1 MTTPDVLF
9 AYISPDVVLPVAS
22 ALAAV
27 MGFLLMIGRAPFRL
41 AARGFR
47 SAARGVRSL
56 AKPFVTAARAPRSR
70 E

>member
-1 MTTPDVLF
+1 MPTPDVLF
-9 AYISPDVVLPVAS
+9 AYISPDTVLPVAS
-22 ALAAV
+22 ALAGL

-41 AARGFR
+41 AARGLR

-56 AKPFVTAARAPRSR
+56 AKPSVTDAGAPRSR